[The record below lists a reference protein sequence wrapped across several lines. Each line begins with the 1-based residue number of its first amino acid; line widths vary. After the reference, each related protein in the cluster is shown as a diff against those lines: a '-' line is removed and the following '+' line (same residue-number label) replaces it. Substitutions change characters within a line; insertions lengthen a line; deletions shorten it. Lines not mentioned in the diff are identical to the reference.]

1 MKASAKK
8 WTELLREEYY
18 DNGNAVGRNTLY
30 LSLKRKRATTN
41 DYPTKSF
48 VRGWLQ
54 RQASNQ
60 VYRQHPRKSSS
71 TQAIITSQPNELL
84 QVDDM
89 YFYRNITGEPI
100 TFDDDESDAQIAAVI
115 VIGFSVDFT
124 VHLAHMYIES
134 ESETRGHR

>member
-18 DNGNAVGRNTLY
+18 DNGNAVGRNALY

-84 QVDDM
+84 QVDYM

-100 TFDDDESDAQIAAVI
+100 IFDDDESDASAQPIQ
-115 VIGFSVDFT
+115 GLTFTMEHSCSLFS
-124 VHLAHMYIES
+124 
-134 ESETRGHR
+134 RRR